1 MERLT
6 ETARQ
11 AIGKMNT
18 TRLII
23 KLTSLGYDEETLAD
37 LERKDLIQLYS
48 QALADGKE
56 AAKATSSPTALPKLG
71 YDIEVEKLRISTEMQ
86 RHAELM
92 ALEKQKLIIEQQ
104 RLDAQAQAHALE
116 QQRLTDEATAREAQ
130 IAFDRQRLTDEAT
143 AREAQIALDR
153 QRLAAEAAARDA
165 QIALER
171 ERLQLK
177 HDALNSQRTRDE
189 ARDTQDRERRNTMAA
204 RTKLFAQSLQNV
216 MPKMSNDAVQLVTFF
231 DMVEKLFENFQ
242 VPSDLQAVL
251 LNPHLTVT
259 ARSML
264 SRMDQ
269 TKINDFKEVKTF
281 LLTQFKLTPQTY
293 RTRFNNTVKQQDE
306 THVLYANKLHLLLQH
321 YIRARHIE
329 DDFEQ
334 LVSCLVSDRL
344 RSSVL
349 DNNCLRYICSLETS
363 SDNGWLD
370 YIDLASAIDSYY
382 ANYNERG
389 VPLNATA
396 MTGQVHIASRP
407 GTGNQFRSGNS
418 LPRSTPTTDQRVSD
432 STPTGSSM
440 TSYRQTTQDV
450 GPQPFSTGQRRSADG
465 TTDVRLRHCWTCGAT
480 NHKASEC
487 SQRYDRPPAA
497 GSQVRKTIPTS
508 HQPVETPRKP
518 VRVYKASMKARNNP
532 VIGDTVSLPAQNL
545 AEVSN
550 DDFNLHC
557 QYTRHIS

>member
-18 TRLII
+18 ARLII

-48 QALADGKE
+48 QAIADGKE
-56 AAKATSSPTALPKLG
+56 AAKATPSPPALPKLG

-130 IAFDRQRLTDEAT
+130 IA
-143 AREAQIALDR
+143 LDR

-165 QIALER
+165 QIALES

-259 ARSML
+259 Y
-264 SRMDQ
+264 
-269 TKINDFKEVKTF
+269 
-281 LLTQFKLTPQTY
+281 Y
-293 RTRFNNTVKQQDE
+293 R
-306 THVLYANKLHLLLQH
+306 YYWH
-321 YIRARHIE
+321 Y
-329 DDFEQ
+329 
-334 LVSCLVSDRL
+334 RL
-344 RSSVL
+344 
-349 DNNCLRYICSLETS
+349 
-363 SDNGWLD
+363 
-370 YIDLASAIDSYY
+370 
-382 ANYNERG
+382 
-389 VPLNATA
+389 
-396 MTGQVHIASRP
+396 
-407 GTGNQFRSGNS
+407 
-418 LPRSTPTTDQRVSD
+418 
-432 STPTGSSM
+432 
-440 TSYRQTTQDV
+440 
-450 GPQPFSTGQRRSADG
+450 
-465 TTDVRLRHCWTCGAT
+465 
-480 NHKASEC
+480 
-487 SQRYDRPPAA
+487 
-497 GSQVRKTIPTS
+497 
-508 HQPVETPRKP
+508 
-518 VRVYKASMKARNNP
+518 
-532 VIGDTVSLPAQNL
+532 
-545 AEVSN
+545 
-550 DDFNLHC
+550 
-557 QYTRHIS
+557 